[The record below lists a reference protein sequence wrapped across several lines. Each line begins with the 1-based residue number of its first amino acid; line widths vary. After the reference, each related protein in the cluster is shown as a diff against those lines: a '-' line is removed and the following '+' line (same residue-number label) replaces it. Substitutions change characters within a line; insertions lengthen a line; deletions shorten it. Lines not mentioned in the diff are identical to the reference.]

1 MYASSLEKYNECLEA
16 FEQYKTVQN
25 YKNFYH
31 HIESEY
37 LNRPENKNGHCM
49 QEHQC
54 PLMATTQIIMLRATS
69 RL

>member
-25 YKNFYH
+25 YENFYH

-37 LNRPENKNGHCM
+37 LNHPEKWALH
-49 QEHQC
+49 
-54 PLMATTQIIMLRATS
+54 ARAS
-69 RL
+69 RASLFFAL